1 MNTSETIMAKPQPA
15 TPIYH
20 GRKWPVGLHNAAKRL
35 GCSPGHL
42 FQVLK
47 GNREGQRIKDGY
59 KGLVAELKG
68 GAA

>member
-1 MNTSETIMAKPQPA
+1 MAKPQPA